1 MRELYHIMVFWLCLM
16 AFAACEVEFDFK
28 ELDGDPLFLL
38 DGAVKSEPYS
48 PSTSNFQMYLYAVPS
63 AAGERE
69 FSEEARCTL
78 KVYRNSVLIDT
89 KDYITIQSFF
99 GLIADEY
106 PVKPGDEVLV
116 TAESAG
122 FPTASSRTV
131 IPQAPPAVEASFS
144 MSGDNLNIRFSFEDD
159 ADTDDAYAVCF
170 RTISSRYRPDDA
182 AMGTTLDL
190 SFGNS
195 SESSLPDSGPFD
207 VTWEDGYRYYGIFDD
222 SFNGRI
228 KEFEVTAPFSFPS
241 GDEKS
246 YFRIEL
252 QRISPERLRYE
263 IACNDKSSNVLGF
276 IGLAPVTFAYTNV
289 SGGSG
294 CFSSGNSGYSDWTE
308 VVPDG
313 R

>member
-1 MRELYHIMVFWLCLM
+1 MVFWLCLM

-38 DGAVKSEPYS
+38 DGVVKSEPYS

-78 KVYRNSVLIDT
+78 KVYRNSELIDT

-116 TAESAG
+116 TAESDG

-190 SFGNS
+190 SFGNPE
-195 SESSLPDSGPFD
+195 ESSFSDTGPFD
-207 VTWEDGYRYYGIFDD
+207 ISWDDGWRYYGISDD
-222 SFNGRI
+222 SFSGGRR
-228 KEFEVTAPFSFPS
+228 EFEVTAPYKSPS
-241 GDEKS
+241 GYGTP
-246 YFRIEL
+246 YFRIEV

-263 IACNDKSSNVLGF
+263 IACRDKRTNLLGF

-294 CFSSGNSGYSDWTE
+294 CISSYNSGGTGWIPIPYE
-308 VVPDG
+308 
-313 R
+313 